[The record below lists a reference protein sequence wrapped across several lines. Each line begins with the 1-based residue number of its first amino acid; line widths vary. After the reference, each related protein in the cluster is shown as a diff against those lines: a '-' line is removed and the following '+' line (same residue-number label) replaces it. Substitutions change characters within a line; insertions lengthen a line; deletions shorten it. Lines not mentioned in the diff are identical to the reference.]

1 MGVFSWL
8 DCESK
13 KPVKIGAG
21 PVYVLIPEAFGG
33 GHIKENCYQ
42 GYGNF
47 CGCDIF
53 ELVAEWNRK
62 AINPEKI
69 KLSTFEEPLTVDDF
83 GGLWD
88 FEKDKLAK
96 EGKTPEEIEAL
107 DNETRARNYKAYV
120 ERMARKRADLVRYCG
135 LDDEEAEALAESG
148 DEVAREVGILLTCT
162 NKDNR
167 RLPYPIKITRNPAA
181 VYEACKYSKIDPLQ
195 GCD

>member
-33 GHIKENCYQ
+33 GHIEEACYQ

-47 CGCDIF
+47 SGCDIF
-53 ELVAEWNRK
+53 ELIAEWNRK
-62 AINPEKI
+62 AINPDKI
-69 KLSTFEEPLTVDDF
+69 KLTAFEARTVDDF

-88 FEKDKLAK
+88 FEKEALAK
-96 EGKTPEEIEAL
+96 EGKTPEEIEKL
-107 DNETRARNYKAYV
+107 DFAEKLANYNRHI
-120 ERMARKRADLVRYCG
+120 ERVNNRR
-135 LDDEEAEALAESG
+135 EALAEYCSL
-148 DEVAREVGILLTCT
+148 DEDEAEEIGADFLREIGIMLACD

-167 RLPYPIKITRNPAA
+167 RLPYPIKITHNPAA
-181 VYEACKYSKIDPLQ
+181 IYENCKPSKRDPHQ